1 MGFDEEWAALRAQAA
16 ERQESSMRLNQ
27 VPADPSGPTPGGGP
41 GVFGSS
47 PAEKQA
53 AANTIENELE
63 DSTKRSTDWADESSN
78 AAIKAFDGWQTA
90 AGLKK
95 VQETWDQQVK
105 TLMGRLSSEKNALRG
120 ASGYFVRNDLDIRG
134 QFAPLAPS
142 GIDGIEPPR

>member
-1 MGFDEEWAALRAQAA
+1 
-16 ERQESSMRLNQ
+16 MRLNQ

-41 GVFGSS
+41 GAFGSS

-63 DSTKRSTDWADESSN
+63 DSTKKSTDWADESTN

-95 VQETWDQQVK
+95 VQDTWDQQVK
-105 TLMGRLSSEKNALRG
+105 TLMGRLSTEKSNLRG
-120 ASGYFVRNDLDIRG
+120 ASGLFARNDLDLRG
-134 QFAPLAPS
+134 QFAPLS
-142 GIDGIEPPR
+142 QSKVHDIEPPR